1 MRRRNPDRMELK
13 GDEPMTIRVLIVDD
27 YPIVRAGLRLYLEHN
42 SEIEVVDEAGNGAEA
57 IEKARSLRPD
67 IVLMDL
73 RLPDIDG
80 MTAITMIHREAP
92 ESRII
97 ILTSAPDGASVAG
110 AIRAGAT
117 SYLLKDDQ
125 IDELLAAIKAT
136 VSGQVYFSPLASSSL
151 LHELQEPE
159 GPEPLTERETDVLR
173 LLIQGRSNKEIAL
186 ALNLAENT
194 IKTHVR
200 HIIAKFHVQN
210 RTRVIIA
217 ATRSKQDASSIKISS

>member
-1 MRRRNPDRMELK
+1 
-13 GDEPMTIRVLIVDD
+13 MTIRVLIVDD
-27 YPIVRAGLRLYLEHN
+27 YPIVRAGLRLYLGRSE
-42 SEIEVVDEAGNGAEA
+42 EIEIVAEASNGTEA
-57 IEKARSLRPD
+57 IEKALALRPD
-67 IVLMDL
+67 ITLMDL
-73 RLPDIDG
+73 LLPDIDG
-80 MTAITMIHREAP
+80 IAATAIIHREVP
-92 ESRII
+92 ETRII
-97 ILTSAPDGASVAG
+97 ILTSALDGASVAG

-125 IDELLAAIKAT
+125 IDELQAAVKAT
-136 VSGQVYFSPLASSSL
+136 ASGQAYFSPLASSYL
-151 LHELQEPE
+151 MRELQEPE
-159 GPEPLTERETDVLR
+159 GPEPLTERETDVLH

-217 ATRSKQDASSIKISS
+217 ATQPKPGSRGLKISS

>member
-1 MRRRNPDRMELK
+1 
-13 GDEPMTIRVLIVDD
+13 MTIRVLIVDD
-27 YPIVRAGLRLYLEHN
+27 YPIVRAGLRMYLGRS
-42 SEIEVVDEAGNGAEA
+42 SEIEIVAEAGNGTEA
-57 IEKARSLRPD
+57 IEKALALRPD
-67 IVLMDL
+67 ITLMDL
-73 RLPDIDG
+73 LLPDIDG
-80 MTAITMIHREAP
+80 IAATAIIHREVP
-92 ESRII
+92 ETRII
-97 ILTSAPDGASVAG
+97 ILTSALDGASVAA

-125 IDELLAAIKAT
+125 IDELQAAVKAT
-136 VSGQVYFSPLASSSL
+136 ASGQAYFSPLASSHL
-151 LHELQEPE
+151 LRELQEPE
-159 GPEPLTERETDVLR
+159 GPEPLTERETDVLH

-217 ATRSKQDASSIKISS
+217 ATQPKAGSRGLKIPL